1 MKNQNENEYEGW
13 PTTRCYPRTLDE
25 AFGDQKNSWWEA
37 HKRPTPTLN
46 HLILYAL
53 TVLVVGLLIKV
64 LGVI

>member
-25 AFGDQKNSWWEA
+25 AFGDQKNEWCEG

-46 HLILYAL
+46 DVVLYAL
-53 TVLVVGLLIKV
+53 AVLMLGLIARL